1 MMNRTQLTLG
11 GILVLQIAL
20 IVLTRSP
27 WAGASAPVQSRALL
41 PALAAITPSRLEVLG
56 QDDARVTLLR
66 EGGRWTV
73 EQAGGFPADAEKI
86 DTVLE
91 TLKGISVRR
100 PVVSSSRYHEAFKVG
115 EQDHEGRIRVFAEG
129 ADEPAADL
137 ILGSSP
143 NYRTLHVRK
152 ADEDAVYE
160 VRDLASYD
168 VRAAAS
174 AWIDKVLVS
183 VDRERVVGLRVANA
197 SGSFELAKRDG
208 SWSVV
213 APAGRA
219 DRALDPQKIDGL
231 LQVASSIRLADAA
244 GPLDEAAQGLREPAG
259 TFTILWRAPDQP
271 ETEPPREVSVR
282 IGGPVTGEASQ
293 RYVTRSD
300 LGFAGTVWDST
311 VARLLEEKLDQ
322 LLAS

>member
-1 MMNRTQLTLG
+1 MSRTHGILG
-11 GILVLQIAL
+11 GLLLLQVVLILVF
-20 IVLTRSP
+20 RSP
-27 WAGASAPVQSRALL
+27 LAGVGAATPPHALL
-41 PALAAITPSRLEVLG
+41 PALEAVTATRIELEG
-56 QDDARVTLLR
+56 GDGKEKVTLR
-66 EGGRWTV
+66 RTTAGWEV
-73 EQAGGFPADAEKI
+73 AEAGGFPADGTKVENLLA
-86 DTVLE
+86 D
-91 TLKGISVRR
+91 LKQLKVQR
-100 PVVSSSRYHEAFKVG
+100 PVVSSDRHHESFKVR
-115 EQDHEGRIRVFAEG
+115 EEDHEGRVRIYGDGES
-129 ADEPAADL
+129 PAADL